1 MIQVFKDIR
10 FDWLARRRLFIGLS
24 IVLMLAGLGSAI
36 FRQWKHP
43 NGTEAFN
50 LGVDF
55 KGGTVITT
63 KFNRP
68 TSAEEI
74 RATLAQQGIKDATI
88 QGVTDK
94 PDTFLI
100 KLPLEGGVSSEAPDE
115 AELSRKRVTEALNT
129 IGREGE
135 SYQIVSAD
143 STGAVTTSFKQPTTV
158 EAIKATLAQQGLT
171 SATVQS
177 VADKP
182 NTFLIKSE
190 STGQV
195 ELGRKKVGKALTSF
209 GKEGEAYDIIGT
221 DAVGAVAGAELRNK
235 AIAVTLAALVGML
248 VYIAFRFEWTY
259 GAAAVIA
266 VFHDVLVTL
275 GFFSIFQ
282 WEISLTVIA
291 ALLTLVGASVN
302 DTIVVFDRIRENRR
316 LHRRE
321 SLYKITNDSI
331 NQTLSRTVITQ
342 GLIIL
347 SVLAMVI
354 FGGDVLRGFSLALLI
369 GTIVGTY
376 SSIAVASPVMVWW
389 EQRLERAN
397 KISTP
402 PSRESGISKSDRG
415 PGTNRKRERAVG
427 TAALRSQARNIT

>member
-1 MIQVFKDIR
+1 MIQVFKSIN
-10 FDWLARRRLFIGLS
+10 FDWLGWRRLFIGIS
-24 IVLMLAGLGSAI
+24 VFLMLAGLGSAI
-36 FRQWKHP
+36 FRQARHP
-43 NGTEAFN
+43 NGTNAFN

-55 KGGTVITT
+55 KGGTVVTT
-63 KFNRP
+63 KFNQP
-68 TSAEEI
+68 TSAEAI
-74 RATLAQQGIKDATI
+74 RATLAAQGLADATI
-88 QGVTDK
+88 QGVTDQ
-94 PDTFLI
+94 PNTFLI
-100 KLPLEGGVSSEAPDE
+100 KLPLEDMGADQSEQSV
-115 AELSRKRVTEALNT
+115 ELGRRKVRDALNT
-129 IGREGE
+129 IGPER
-135 SYQIVSAD
+135 
-143 STGAVTTSFKQPTTV
+143 
-158 EAIKATLAQQGLT
+158 
-171 SATVQS
+171 
-177 VADKP
+177 
-182 NTFLIKSE
+182 
-190 STGQV
+190 
-195 ELGRKKVGKALTSF
+195 
-209 GKEGEAYDIIGT
+209 EAYEILGT
-221 DAVGAVAGAELRNK
+221 EAVGAVAGAQLRNK

-302 DTIVVFDRIRENRR
+302 DTIVVFDRVRENRR

-376 SSIAVASPVMVWW
+376 SSIAVASPIMVWW
-389 EQRLERAN
+389 EQRIEAARKAETLGATPLAARATR
-397 KISTP
+397 SA
-402 PSRESGISKSDRG
+402 GSKVKTEPLPTRAEKH
-415 PGTNRKRERAVG
+415 PRRAV
-427 TAALRSQARNIT
+427 